1 MTVTGAQKFPA
12 NQILAASGLKDGD
25 IVTAAQ
31 IQAATDR
38 LAALGIFLNVNYRYT
53 SKGDSIA
60 IKFQVQEAP
69 TYPLSFDNF
78 PWFTDAEI
86 ADAIRGQVGLFTGEA
101 PGDGTLIDDITA
113 VLQKLLASRNVKG
126 KITHQLLARPVG
138 EGMMMQFR
146 VQGPPLTVQ
155 SVKFGDPVATNSEK
169 LKDRISDIRGHAY
182 SRYATE
188 IFENEH
194 VQPVYAAN
202 GFLRA
207 QIGPPQPHLV
217 ATATNPTDAAVDLLI
232 PVMPGPVYSW
242 KNVSWQG
249 NSAFTSAMLDSAIAL
264 KSGDVAN
271 GMKIESEWQRI
282 ESEYTRHGY
291 LEVKITP
298 QAQFDDVAHQ
308 VSYRV
313 NIVEGPQYQMG
324 KMVITGLSLDAEKRL
339 RHVWLNAPG
348 QIFDDGYYKHMV
360 NELKKPSPD
369 IFGEMPIHYT
379 EFGHWLRPNT
389 AQHTVDVLLDFK

>member
-1 MTVTGAQKFPA
+1 
-12 NQILAASGLKDGD
+12 
-25 IVTAAQ
+25 
-31 IQAATDR
+31 
-38 LAALGIFLNVNYRYT
+38 
-53 SKGDSIA
+53 
-60 IKFQVQEAP
+60 
-69 TYPLSFDNF
+69 
-78 PWFTDAEI
+78 
-86 ADAIRGQVGLFTGEA
+86 
-101 PGDGTLIDDITA
+101 
-113 VLQKLLASRNVKG
+113 
-126 KITHQLLARPVG
+126 
-138 EGMMMQFR
+138 
-146 VQGPPLTVQ
+146 
-155 SVKFGDPVATNSEK
+155 
-169 LKDRISDIRGHAY
+169 
-182 SRYATE
+182 
-188 IFENEH
+188 
-194 VQPVYAAN
+194 
-202 GFLRA
+202 
-207 QIGPPQPHLV
+207 V